1 MTKRS
6 REHPRLLKMSP
17 SDRLVVQ
24 DDTKTLKS
32 RRGDKKASIA
42 VAHEILRACWHMLS
56 TSETYREQGAEA
68 LRELR
73 VWWRARKALF
83 ATIGAMRR
91 HPPISEKEECR

>member
-1 MTKRS
+1 
-6 REHPRLLKMSP
+6 MSP

-68 LRELR
+68 LRARTAESVR
-73 VWWRARKALF
+73 NRAIRQLERFGHKVTLEPLAC
-83 ATIGAMRR
+83 AV
-91 HPPISEKEECR
+91 